1 MVYFSLVPRPHLG
14 TRLGVSMP
22 SGLSTHYP
30 GSVFHIYLGRARIG
44 DLSHIDYLAFCCQ
57 SMHVHA
63 FAILLGSWLQ
73 LAWKLYPFR
82 FSLWKVNVQT
92 ALSGMRWL
100 YNPFSSYPCDVHAVY
115 RIHDILQ
122 NFLCGIYE
130 IHRVWAF
137 YVYGFCAKTN
147 WIYHLIGMTL
157 KVAIAIV
164 RGMFFLTN

>member
-92 ALSGMRWL
+92 DLSGMRWL
-100 YNPFSSYPCDVHAVY
+100 YNPFSSYPCDVQYIAY
-115 RIHDILQ
+115 LIYCRIS
-122 NFLCGIYE
+122 
-130 IHRVWAF
+130 
-137 YVYGFCAKTN
+137 YVGYTKYIVCEPFMYTASVPRQIGFII
-147 WIYHLIGMTL
+147 W
-157 KVAIAIV
+157 
-164 RGMFFLTN
+164 